1 MTQTIDIDFDVWKAL
16 TALRMSPT
24 DTYNDVLR
32 GVLNLPPIEKR
43 PVTIEPAAGMGWVSK
58 GVTFPDGTEFRATYK
73 GQHVTARVARGRL
86 RGAGDKVATSLSQ
99 AARMVTQTSV
109 DGWTFWEVKRPN
121 DLQWQQ
127 AGTLRKKS

>member
-1 MTQTIDIDFDVWKAL
+1 MQTIDIDFDVWKAL

-32 GVLNLPPIEKR
+32 GLLNLPAIEKT
-43 PVTIEPAAGMGWVSK
+43 PVSIQPAKGMGWVSK

-86 RGAGDKVATSLSQ
+86 RGADDKIATSLSQ
-99 AARMVTQTSV
+99 AARMITQTSV

-121 DLQWQQ
+121 DLEWHQ